1 MRLISAPWNERC
13 LAIKIILQDLR
24 DKRRDAPRAPLAC
37 GPYPSAQVA
46 SVWHLHLSICT
57 AAVHGDWHDA
67 APSPQLTRLQEF
79 PDAHHTTPSRYRHHP
94 YVCVIG
100 SPNPAKLLVNCGSAI
115 QRSSGYINLKFKPSF
130 VFYGGSKQSMVTCL
144 IFHRCPHEFLE
155 S

>member
-1 MRLISAPWNERC
+1 VSRHKNHFARFERQETICSSSATCMWTIPKC
-13 LAIKIILQDLR
+13 
-24 DKRRDAPRAPLAC
+24 
-37 GPYPSAQVA
+37 PSGQRVA
-46 SVWHLHLSICT
+46 SASFSICT

-67 APSPQLTRLQEF
+67 APSPQLTRPQEF